1 MPIPLNQSSERGD
14 AGVIDKGWTRNFVK
28 PRVDLIFNE
37 DDKVPM
43 SIPDHITEKSMSID
57 FFLRRPGME
66 GNYVPGPRSGSVAQ
80 QISGQPEF
88 HCVTSL

>member
-1 MPIPLNQSSERGD
+1 MKDRVGRRVYAHSPQSSERGD
-14 AGVIDKGWTRNFVK
+14 TGVINKGWTRNFVT

-57 FFLRRPGME
+57 FFSQKARHG
-66 GNYVPGPRSGSVAQ
+66 G
-80 QISGQPEF
+80 
-88 HCVTSL
+88 